1 MSCVLDLGVFGCV
14 VGSVWVSRFKGGRTF
29 LLSSVD
35 GLKKIKS
42 VGTEDMMYQ
51 GRDAGIA
58 GHANEKPRRS
68 QLTSDLR
75 TFSPNERCENLS
87 WCLKA

>member
-1 MSCVLDLGVFGCV
+1 VLDLGVFGSV
-14 VGSVWVSRFKGGRTF
+14 LGSVWLFRFKGGRTF

-35 GLKKIKS
+35 GLNKIKS

-51 GRDAGIA
+51 TRNADIA
-58 GHANEKPRRS
+58 EHANEKPRRS
-68 QLTSDLR
+68 QLTIDLR
-75 TFSPNERCENLS
+75 TFFPNERCENLS